1 MPTAIAK
8 ARKRK
13 AKKPKKSV
21 VYDLVQRDRLRG
33 KISRITCSPYWTDH
47 AIATCERF
55 GVPPESKHVA
65 SALSLYHIY
74 PPPAENTPMLPC
86 RCKRCDGIRLWP
98 AHYIRSS
105 GVSVECAYEAMGLV
119 RMDRIGGSESS
130 VRMVGGGRHERL

>member
-47 AIATCERF
+47 ALSTCERF
-55 GVPPESKHVA
+55 GVPPESKHIA
-65 SALSLYHIY
+65 SALSMYHIY
-74 PPPAENTPMLPC
+74 PPPAENTPMKPC
-86 RCKRCDGIRLWP
+86 RCRRCKGVRLWP
-98 AHYIRSS
+98 AYYIRSS
-105 GVSVECAYEAMGLV
+105 GVSTECAYEEMGDEAMAA
-119 RMDRIGGSESS
+119 IGGTQGKQRVYSDGS
-130 VRMVGGGRHERL
+130 VTPL